1 MRLSGLSLTAVLLF
15 ASFTL
20 AQHSSSSG
28 SSGSSSSGSSGGS
41 HSSSSGGSS
50 YSGGSS
56 GGGSHSSGGGSS
68 NSGGGSSHS
77 SGGGSHSSGGGHS
90 AGSSSSSTGNHG
102 SSSVHP
108 SGGVSVSSGSS
119 SHSKNEH
126 GSSLV
131 NSRNGMESSPSKV
144 RPIHEPKSGVP
155 QRAVV
160 PEKRSFFTL
169 LRHPFR
175 KPPPKVVARPAL
187 YLPRPVCPRG
197 KCAPVCPV
205 GQVHSGGAC
214 SIPAVQLCVGGQTW
228 NRSCHDQCSHGEI
241 WNGGSCLYHT
251 QFLDS
256 CFAQRTAMQRQVQR
270 VQAAEAARRN
280 ACANGPEPE
289 CSDATSTWQAEENL
303 RRNLL
308 ARYQQC
314 QSQSMSTYSAQYQ
327 QSPYDSTLWFDSLR
341 FNEDF

>member
-15 ASFTL
+15 ASLTL
-20 AQHSSSSG
+20 AQHSSAGSS
-28 SSGSSSSGSSGGS
+28 SSGSSSSGSSGGGS
-41 HSSSSGGSS
+41 HSISSGGSS
-50 YSGGSS
+50 YSGSS

-68 NSGGGSSHS
+68 YSGGGSSHRSTS
-77 SGGGSHSSGGGHS
+77 S
-90 AGSSSSSTGNHG
+90 HG
-102 SSSVHP
+102 SSRLHP
-108 SGGVSVSSGSS
+108 SGGVSVSNGSGS
-119 SHSKNEH
+119 HGKNEH
-126 GSSLV
+126 QSSLV
-131 NSRNGMESSPSKV
+131 SSRNGVEGSPSKV

-155 QRAVV
+155 QRVVV
-160 PEKRSFFTL
+160 PEKRSFFTF

-175 KPPPKVVARPAL
+175 KQPPKVVARPSL

-197 KCAPVCPV
+197 KCAPACPV
-205 GQVHSGGAC
+205 GQVRSGGVC
-214 SIPAVQLCVGGQTW
+214 STPAVQLCVGGQTW

-256 CFAQRTAMQRQVQR
+256 CFAQRMAMQRQVQR

-280 ACANGPEPE
+280 ACANGPAQE
-289 CSDATSTWQAEENL
+289 CSDATGTWQTEENL

-314 QSQSMSTYSAQYQ
+314 KSQSMSTYSAQYRL
-327 QSPYDSTLWFDSLR
+327 SPYDSTLWFDSLR

>member
-1 MRLSGLSLTAVLLF
+1 MRLSGLSLTAVLLS

-20 AQHSSSSG
+20 AQHSSSSSS
-28 SSGSSSSGSSGGS
+28 SSGSSSSSSSGGS

-50 YSGGSS
+50 YSGGGS
-56 GGGSHSSGGGSS
+56 GGSSHSSGGASS
-68 NSGGGSSHS
+68 Y

-90 AGSSSSSTGNHG
+90 AGSASSSTGNHG
-102 SSSVHP
+102 SGNVHP
-108 SGGVSVSSGSS
+108 SGGVSVSSGSIAHGKS
-119 SHSKNEH
+119 EH

-131 NSRNGMESSPSKV
+131 NSRNGVESSSSKV

-160 PEKRSFFTL
+160 PEKRGFFTF

-175 KPPPKVVARPAL
+175 KQPPKAVAQPAL
-187 YLPRPVCPRG
+187 YLPRPICPKG

-205 GQVHSGGAC
+205 GRVRSGGVC
-214 SIPAVQLCVGGQTW
+214 STPVVQVCVAGQTW
-228 NRSCHDQCSHGEI
+228 NDSCHNQCSHGEI

-251 QFLDS
+251 HFLDS
-256 CFAQRTAMQRQVQR
+256 CFAQRTALERQVQR
-270 VQAAEAARRN
+270 VQAAEATRRN
-280 ACANGPEPE
+280 ACANGPAQE
-289 CSDATSTWQAEENL
+289 CSAATGTWQSEENL

-314 QSQSMSTYSAQYQ
+314 LTMSTYSAQYGR
-327 QSPYDSTLWFDSLR
+327 SPSDGNLWLDSLR

>member
-1 MRLSGLSLTAVLLF
+1 MRLSGLSLTALLLF

-20 AQHSSSSG
+20 AQHSSGGSS
-28 SSGSSSSGSSGGS
+28 SSGSSSSGSSGGGS

-50 YSGGSS
+50 YSGSS

-68 NSGGGSSHS
+68 YSGGGSSHS
-77 SGGGSHSSGGGHS
+77 STSS
-90 AGSSSSSTGNHG
+90 HG

-108 SGGVSVSSGSS
+108 SGGVSVSSGST
-119 SHSKNEH
+119 SHGKNEH
-126 GSSLV
+126 GSTLV

-155 QRAVV
+155 QRAVA
-160 PEKRSFFTL
+160 PEKRSFFTF

-175 KPPPKVVARPAL
+175 RPQPKVVSKPAL
-187 YLPRPVCPRG
+187 YLPRPVCPKG

-205 GQVHSGGAC
+205 GQVRSGGAC
-214 SIPAVQLCVGGQTW
+214 STPAVHLCVAGQTW
-228 NRSCHDQCSHGEI
+228 NHSCHDQCSHGEI

-256 CFAQRTAMQRQVQR
+256 CFAQRTAMQRQAQR

-280 ACANGPEPE
+280 ACANGPAQE
-289 CSDATSTWQAEENL
+289 CSDATSTWQTEENL

-314 QSQSMSTYSAQYQ
+314 QSQSMSTYSARYRRPP
-327 QSPYDSTLWFDSLR
+327 SDGNLWFDSLR
-341 FNEDF
+341 FNQDF

>member
-20 AQHSSSSG
+20 AQHSSGG
-28 SSGSSSSGSSGGS
+28 SSSNASSSSGSSGGGS

-56 GGGSHSSGGGSS
+56 GGSSHSSGGGSS
-68 NSGGGSSHS
+68 Y

-90 AGSSSSSTGNHG
+90 AGGGSSSTGNHG

-108 SGGVSVSSGSS
+108 SGGMSVSSGSS
-119 SHSKNEH
+119 SHGKNDN

-131 NSRNGMESSPSKV
+131 NSRNGMDSSPSKL
-144 RPIHEPKSGVP
+144 RPIHEPKSGIP

-160 PEKRSFFTL
+160 PEKRSFFTF

-175 KPPPKVVARPAL
+175 RPQPKVEAKPTL
-187 YLPRPVCPRG
+187 YLPRPICPKG
-197 KCAPVCPV
+197 HCAPACPV
-205 GQVHSGGAC
+205 GQVRKGGVC
-214 SIPAVQLCVGGQTW
+214 STPAVQVCVAGQTW
-228 NRSCHDQCSHGEI
+228 NHSCSDECSHGEI
-241 WNGGSCLYHT
+241 WNGGACLSHT
-251 QFLDS
+251 RFLDS
-256 CFAQRTAMQRQVQR
+256 CFGQRTTLERQAQR
-270 VQAAEAARRN
+270 VQAAETARRN
-280 ACANGPEPE
+280 ACANGPAQE
-289 CSDATSTWQAEENL
+289 CSEATGTWQSEENL

-314 QSQSMSTYSAQYQ
+314 QTQSMSRYSAQYKR
-327 QSPYDSTLWFDSLR
+327 SPSDGKLWLDSLR

>member
-20 AQHSSSSG
+20 AQHSSGGSSSG
-28 SSGSSSSGSSGGS
+28 GSSSSGSSGGGS

-50 YSGGSS
+50 YSGSS

-68 NSGGGSSHS
+68 YSGGG
-77 SGGGSHSSGGGHS
+77 GHSSGGGHS
-90 AGSSSSSTGNHG
+90 ASGGSSATGNHG

-108 SGGVSVSSGSS
+108 SGAVSASSGSG
-119 SHSKNEH
+119 SHGKNER

-160 PEKRSFFTL
+160 PEKRSFFTF

-187 YLPRPVCPRG
+187 YLPKPVCPKG
-197 KCAPVCPV
+197 KCAPACPV
-205 GQVHSGGAC
+205 GQVSSRGVC
-214 SIPAVQLCVGGQTW
+214 STPAVQLCVAGQTW
-228 NRSCHDQCSHGEI
+228 NRSCYDQCSVGEI
-241 WNGGSCLYHT
+241 WNGSSCLYHT
-251 QFLDS
+251 RFLDS
-256 CFAQRTAMQRQVQR
+256 CFAHRTALERQAQR

-280 ACANGPEPE
+280 ACANGPAQE
-289 CSDATSTWQAEENL
+289 CSEATSTWQGEENL

-314 QSQSMSTYSAQYQ
+314 QSQSMSTYSAQYRL
-327 QSPYDSTLWFDSLR
+327 SPYDSTLWFDSLR